1 MFNSDF
7 WNEVL
12 IGGIGIVLTG
22 FLTLFA
28 LAIIRY
34 MWLLIK
40 HWNDEW
46 Y

>member
-7 WNEVL
+7 CNYVL
-12 IGGIGIVLTG
+12 FSFMEIVLTG
-22 FLTLFA
+22 FLVLVA
-28 LAIIRY
+28 LVIIRY